1 MKTMNLKI
9 AMIFVVLIISSFLAS
24 ALTASIGNARMIL
37 NYTLEKDKENVIEKT
52 ILVRNVNNVSVLV
65 NLKPDA
71 AIKDI
76 TEIPE
81 NNVTLEPNSDKDF
94 IFRIRPTQPGEIEG
108 KINVF
113 FSDPS
118 GKQTG
123 VVLTSTIIMY
133 VLGEGTT
140 IQQNNNNT
148 IKNQTNNNTAVVE
161 DVPKKNATGVRVSVG
176 GSGGSVVNGEEN
188 KDANGVSWFFISFI
202 VLLSIIFLAII
213 IIILRRE

>member
-9 AMIFVVLIISSFLAS
+9 AMIFVVLIISSF
-24 ALTASIGNARMIL
+24 
-37 NYTLEKDKENVIEKT
+37 
-52 ILVRNVNNVSVLV
+52 LV

-202 VLLSIIFLAII
+202 VLLSI
-213 IIILRRE
+213 